1 MPPGKKNKRDECGLS
16 NHEKSTPQKANVVD
30 NDEDAANF
38 FDASDNIKE
47 TNPLEIKMLLVDV
60 QATIFSILHEQEV
73 FKTELAD
80 LKASLDSNKKELKE
94 LKD

>member
-1 MPPGKKNKRDECGLS
+1 
-16 NHEKSTPQKANVVD
+16 
-30 NDEDAANF
+30 
-38 FDASDNIKE
+38 
-47 TNPLEIKMLLVDV
+47 MLLVDV